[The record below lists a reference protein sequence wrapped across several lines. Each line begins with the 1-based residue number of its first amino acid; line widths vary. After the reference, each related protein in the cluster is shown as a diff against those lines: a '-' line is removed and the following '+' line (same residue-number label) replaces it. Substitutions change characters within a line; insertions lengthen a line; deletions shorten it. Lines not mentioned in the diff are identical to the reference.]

1 MPTKSTKHLHVV
13 TNRIIKHCK
22 HRLNIFKTSL
32 ILGCLI
38 MFAPALVP
46 MPGATRGAI
55 PGTAIPGAAGGGT
68 AGTAMAAAGLGG
80 AAAQCQRSGGD
91 PPRAV
96 GGAAD
101 AHSPAIKWSSCGE
114 TGGWEG
120 CDCWIMLESLE
131 VGLMLVQVKIIK
143 TVARQWQGNRHA
155 VHAEFR
161 EFHGL

>member
-1 MPTKSTKHLHVV
+1 
-13 TNRIIKHCK
+13 
-22 HRLNIFKTSL
+22 
-32 ILGCLI
+32 

-46 MPGATRGAI
+46 MPGATRAAI
-55 PGTAIPGAAGGGT
+55 PGAAIPGAAGGT
-68 AGTAMAAAGLGG
+68 AGAAMAAAGLGG

-91 PPRAV
+91 PPRAL
-96 GGAAD
+96 GGAAH

-120 CDCWIMLESLE
+120 CDWLDHVGSCWIMLDH
-131 VGLMLVQVKIIK
+131 VGVIGSWLDACSKIVK

-155 VHAEFR
+155 VHADFR